1 MDIRVKVN
9 NKEMV
14 VPSGTTVNGLLTS
27 AGYSSRVS
35 VWINGSQLLSG
46 EYATRVLE
54 EGDFI
59 KILRL
64 VAGG

>member
-1 MDIRVKVN
+1 MDIRVTVN
-9 NKEMV
+9 NKEMA
-14 VPSGTTVNGLLTS
+14 VPLDTTVSGLLKS
-27 AGYSSRVS
+27 ADYNSRVS

>member
-1 MDIRVKVN
+1 MA
-9 NKEMV
+9 
-14 VPSGTTVNGLLTS
+14 VPLDTTVSGLLKS
-27 AGYSSRVS
+27 ADYNSRVS